1 MCFVLCALNDV
12 KAVKLIKNVLPSQ
25 HLPSAY
31 FLVKY

>member
-1 MCFVLCALNDV
+1 MCFALCALNDGE
-12 KAVKLIKNVLPSQ
+12 AVKLIKNVLPTQ